1 MDFKQFTE
9 KLTPYV
15 NKAREYWNK
24 AALFAEEQ
32 IQTTPLFIKTQE
44 EYDELITQKRV
55 IIVAYDDKNEVAKE
69 IRLLSTIW
77 ITKAFMDNA
86 KLRFIDL
93 GEVSDFVNGLAL
105 TSPLDMR
112 IRYEWVETYHIN
124 TLDAIK
130 KWWQSP
136 QYIPVSQPSE
146 ETTIDPLAGK

>member
-15 NKAREYWNK
+15 DKAREYWNK

-32 IQTTPLFIKTQE
+32 IQTTPLFIRTQE

-55 IIVAYDDKNEVAKE
+55 IIIAYDDKNEVAKE

-93 GEVSDFVNGLAL
+93 GEVSDFVNGLTL

-112 IRYEWVETYHIN
+112 IRYEWIETYHID

-136 QYIPVSQPSE
+136 QYTQVSQSNE
-146 ETTIDPLAGK
+146 EATIDPLAGK

>member
-32 IQTTPLFIKTQE
+32 IQTTPLFIHTQA
-44 EYDELITQKRV
+44 EYDDLIAQKRV
-55 IIVAYDDKNEVAKE
+55 IILAYDDKNEVAKE
-69 IRLLSTIW
+69 IRLFSTIW
-77 ITKAFMDNA
+77 MTKSFMDNA
-86 KLRFIDL
+86 KIRFIDL
-93 GEVSDFVNGLAL
+93 SEVSDFVNTLSL

-112 IRYEWVETYHIN
+112 VRYEWQETYHIN

-136 QYIPVSQPSE
+136 QYAPVSQPSE
-146 ETTIDPLAGK
+146 ESSVDPLAGK

>member
-32 IQTTPLFIKTQE
+32 IQTTPLFIRTQE

-112 IRYEWVETYHIN
+112 IRYEWAETYHIN

-136 QYIPVSQPSE
+136 QYIPVSQSSE
-146 ETTIDPLAGK
+146 EATIDPLAGK